1 MKKFLL
7 VFVLTLFMVIG
18 TYSLVSANGGPHGG
32 YTATTDACA
41 GCHRTHT
48 APGPR
53 LLLAD
58 STYDLCVTCHGSA
71 GAGAN
76 TNVDDGFYLSS
87 RDDAPGGADGN
98 VGAGNTPDNAPL
110 LGGGFL
116 NYQGTAVTSIH
127 DADGTTAA
135 AWGNDVDRGVTAD
148 LTEGNLSCASCHDP
162 HGSSNYRILK
172 EEINGNPVVVQ
183 QVDEG
188 AAKDYDTEQWGTGMS
203 SVCAAC
209 HDAYHVTTSGSGSD
223 SVYLATGGYTHA
235 VDMNYSYGGTNTNPE
250 LGWTDE
256 FGNGPNYLPL
266 AESGINDRVV
276 CSTCHLSHGTAAEA
290 TGFADGAYDP
300 PFGTVGP
307 IPSGDSALLRLDNR
321 GVCEVCH
328 QK

>member
-1 MKKFLL
+1 MRKYSIVLVLALL
-7 VFVLTLFMVIG
+7 MTISTV
-18 TYSLVSANGGPHGG
+18 SLVSANGGPHGG

-41 GCHRTHT
+41 GCHRAHT

-53 LLLAD
+53 LLLAN

-76 TNVDDGFYLSS
+76 TNVDDGYYLSS
-87 RDDAPGGADGN
+87 RDDAPGGANGN
-98 VGAGNTPDNAPL
+98 VGAANTPDNAPL
-110 LGGGFL
+110 LGGGFV
-116 NYQGTAVTSIH
+116 NYQGTAVSSIH
-127 DADGTTAA
+127 DADGSTAA
-135 AWGNDVDRGVTAD
+135 AWGNGVNRGVTAN

-162 HGSSNYRILK
+162 HGSANYRILN
-172 EEINGNPVVVQ
+172 ETINGNAVSVA

-188 AAKDYDTEQWGTGMS
+188 AAKDYDTEQWGAGMS

-209 HDAYHVTTSGSGSD
+209 HDAYHVTTGGSGSD
-223 SVYLATGGYTHA
+223 PAVAASGGYVHTI
-235 VDMNYSYGGTNTNPE
+235 DMNYSYGGANVNPE
-250 LGWTDE
+250 TVG
-256 FGNGPNYLPL
+256 FGGYNLPL
-266 AESGINDRVV
+266 AETGPAFGRVV
-276 CSTCHLSHGTAAEA
+276 CSTCHMSHGTAAVMA
-290 TGFADGAYDP
+290 GFADGAYDP